1 MDSIKVNKC
10 CAICNNYLDKDK
22 CPLYSMIRTARDYG
36 YQDDNDKFIMVCTSF
51 KQNVNMELFGDSDKF
66 ELTPLP
72 SIPNSPYPDSPYIHH
87 MCKSWSDCTNPCFDC
102 INCPLRGSGTIST
115 FTGTGDTLKETK
127 TNIE

>member
-10 CAICNNYLDKDK
+10 CAICNNYFDKDK
-22 CPLYSMIRTARDYG
+22 CPLYSMIRTAIDYG
-36 YQDDNDKFIMVCTSF
+36 YQNDNDKFIMVCTSF
-51 KQNVNMELFGDSDKF
+51 ERNVNIESCDDSDKL
-66 ELTPLP
+66 EPTPTP
-72 SIPNSPYPDSPYIHH
+72 SIPLHFDSPYISH

-127 TNIE
+127 TNIK